1 MDLRKLTNAAM
12 MTAIAVIM
20 TLIGVYIPPLFVLF
34 FLIPV
39 PVAITCIRSSKSY
52 AIASSF
58 AVFIVNV
65 IFVDIA
71 TAFISL
77 FFAFQGLAMGYLIL
91 KKRRASETVIDTSI
105 VSIFGIV
112 IILYLTKVAFKV
124 NVFDL
129 FFKTIDISTKEVLYI
144 YQGHPNFSA
153 IRSNLLAVQ
162 EILKMTL
169 PASILVTVVAVILV
183 NYIIISKVLK
193 TQRVYIEALPPFE
206 EWKMPYITG
215 WIFIGVLLYQ
225 YFLKQPEAI
234 TTNIIALLSLGFTLG
249 GLAVVRYYLIH
260 RLKMKSLAANL
271 ILVFLFLFP
280 LTSWLLFV
288 IGIVDTSLNLRKY
301 MN

>member
-129 FFKTIDISTKEVLYI
+129 FFKTIDISTKEVLSI

>member
-91 KKRRASETVIDTSI
+91 KKRKASETVIDTSI

-129 FFKTIDISTKEVLYI
+129 FFKTIDISTKEVLSI

-288 IGIVDTSLNLRKY
+288 IGIVDTSMNLRKY

>member
-288 IGIVDTSLNLRKY
+288 IGIVDTSMDLRKY
-301 MN
+301 MS

>member
-129 FFKTIDISTKEVLYI
+129 FFKTIDISTKEVLSI

-249 GLAVVRYYLIH
+249 GLAIVKYYLIH

>member
-77 FFAFQGLAMGYLIL
+77 FFAFQGLVMGYLIL

-112 IILYLTKVAFKV
+112 IILYLTKVAFKI

-129 FFKTIDISTKEVLYI
+129 FFKTIDISTKEVLSI

-288 IGIVDTSLNLRKY
+288 IGIVDTSMNLRKY

>member
-215 WIFIGVLLYQ
+215 WIFIGALLYQ

-234 TTNIIALLSLGFTLG
+234 TTNIIVLLSLGFTLG
-249 GLAVVRYYLIH
+249 GLAVVKYYLIH
-260 RLKMKSLAANL
+260 RLKIKSLAANL

-280 LTSWLLFV
+280 LTSWLLTV
-288 IGIVDTSLNLRKY
+288 IGIVDTSMDLRKY
-301 MN
+301 MS